1 MFQSS
6 ESKLKFALISE
17 IEVITYRI
25 INLLDSYLIKI
36 LMSYVPMSNRPIY
49 AGVVPSLT
57 IVHYAV
63 IKEAEGR

>member
-25 INLLDSYLIKI
+25 INLLSSDLIKF
-36 LMSYVPMSNRPIY
+36 LMSYVPMSNRPAC